1 MELKPIEQY
10 MEGAA
15 PAIDGNFRALQK
27 QTTEIQTQ
35 LLALGYG
42 ITGQLTKIDQT
53 VQLTVWNNQSSPRP
67 DGMNT
72 LTERIPKGFEPIA
85 LTPVIGEMV
94 IGSALEPWWL
104 LYKFA
109 PDGTIV
115 SYSKGLNVQP
125 VTIAMTATWITK
137 N

>member
-1 MELKPIEQY
+1 MKKIYRGMPDGCESIQANFDELDNYNK
-10 MEGAA
+10 
-15 PAIDGNFRALQK
+15 D
-27 QTTEIQTQ
+27 IQTQ
-35 LLALGYG
+35 LIALGYG
-42 ITGQLTKIDQT
+42 ITGQLTKIGQT
-53 VQLTVWNNQSSPRP
+53 VHLTVWNNQSSPRP

-104 LYKFA
+104 LYKFS

-125 VTIAMTATWITK
+125 VTIAMTAMWITK